1 MFEKR
6 EATFRGLIGVAFGA
20 LALFITITV
29 LAPVVTTPIFIVF
42 ICLSLAHFSQ
52 SMIVFLDSLD

>member
-6 EATFRGLIGVAFGA
+6 EATFRGLIGMAFGA

-29 LAPVVTTPIFIVF
+29 LAPVVATPIFLMF